1 MKKWQIKLLPTQK
14 LPHLK
19 GVTSKNKR
27 VRPTDLKN
35 DGSGGALNWCL
46 HLRIQSCRV
55 ILQFRSCATLQYLMF
70 LIQSLTDCKW
80 PICMKEISI
89 FDLSVFWMK
98 SLSTEV
104 MAIML
109 IAIDATPWLPNNN
122 RWYAAHIIT
131 FTCCSPHRLVSAV
144 TPGLSGSGLA
154 ICTVG
159 VWVGRGRRGQVSAG
173 CYRSSGSVDA
183 LSRRIPLFPIS
194 PSSFFFPVRWI
205 AYKQTQT
212 VCASS
217 FCVAASCTSL
227 KACRGL
233 EVGK

>member
-1 MKKWQIKLLPTQK
+1 MLKHKSREMKKWQIKLQK

-19 GVTSKNKR
+19 RVTSKNKR

-46 HLRIQSCRV
+46 HLRIQSCGV

-154 ICTVG
+154 ICTIG
-159 VWVGRGRRGQVSAG
+159 VRVGRGRRGRASAG
-173 CYRSSGSVDA
+173 CYRSSVAA
-183 LSRRIPLFPIS
+183 LSRRIPLS
-194 PSSFFFPVRWI
+194 PSSFFFPGQ
-205 AYKQTQT
+205 KQTHKKT
-212 VCASS
+212 VCASP
-217 FCVAASCTSL
+217 FH
-227 KACRGL
+227 GP
-233 EVGK
+233 